1 MSLDPGLYDGRYL
14 IPGEDPEEFLAVVED
29 YRRRYAGGFE
39 TEFFVA
45 TLIHGAWSLRRYRK
59 AEREIIETVRKGSR
73 ALLPPEVNDR
83 AFQNLQKIVG
93 MIQARYDRNLRL
105 VLKLQKD
112 SQPKPRKATSGKI
125 GFVRQNKIDEQPG
138 GPFLVTPPP
147 PKTKPN

>member
-1 MSLDPGLYDGRYL
+1 MSIVDPGLYDGRYL
-14 IPGEDPEEFLAVVED
+14 ITGEDPEEYLALVED

-59 AEREIIETVRKGSR
+59 AEREIIETVRKGGR

-105 VLKLQKD
+105 VLKLSSAAFQGCNAPIRRGIPASEKLC
-112 SQPKPRKATSGKI
+112 R
-125 GFVRQNKIDEQPG
+125 
-138 GPFLVTPPP
+138 
-147 PKTKPN
+147 